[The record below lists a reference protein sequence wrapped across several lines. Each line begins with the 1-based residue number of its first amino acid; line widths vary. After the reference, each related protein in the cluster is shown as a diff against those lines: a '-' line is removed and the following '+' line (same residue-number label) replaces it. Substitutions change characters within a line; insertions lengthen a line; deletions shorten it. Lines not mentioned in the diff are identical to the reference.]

1 MAANM
6 ARNICLALKRL
17 PISSVTIWMDSLVA
31 LFWISNPAR
40 SWKVFVANRVRKIA
54 SITAEFGIHWKY
66 CPTKENIADLGSRGA
81 SVNRMQTGGWF
92 QGPEW
97 LLDEVQW
104 PEQPKLA
111 STNETNLESIPQKQ
125 PVYQVRENV
134 LDEWDSLLDRN
145 SYWRTLRVT
154 AWIQRFVNNCL
165 SKKREM
171 RKKKGPIDTSEVEA
185 AKNCWIRR
193 VQRNVDDN
201 TQFPGWRLVKDEE
214 TGIIVCNGRIP
225 GYRPVYVDEA
235 AFVEKLIQ
243 HIHEKIMHLGVA
255 NTMATIRDNWWIPH
269 LRSKVKKVV
278 NRCNNCKVFSTKP
291 FGAPTTAQLPEFR
304 TNESRRPFE
313 VTGVDFAGPLICKLK
328 KNEVDKCYV
337 VIFTCA
343 ASRAVHLELTH
354 SQSAEEFQEV
364 LNSFIT
370 RRTRPRRLISDNAM
384 VFKAT
389 ASWIRKL
396 RRSEILF
403 NYLAAQEIHWT
414 FNLAKSPWWG
424 GIYER
429 LIQELKKTLYKTLGK
444 THLTFRQL
452 RTVILDIE
460 RNLNNR
466 PLTYIEGD
474 QSDQQVLTPNVIL
487 WGQNAYTI
495 ESEGDFDEEQTSR
508 MQKRLGLARQHAWS
522 RWQREYV
529 HGLMEFHRINK
540 GQNDVPQVG
549 EVVLVVGEEKNR
561 GLWMK
566 ARVLRHVKGKDG
578 VIRGAIL
585 LHKGNHIERPIQLL
599 CPLEIRSPLRETEH
613 NASTQEDNATQEERP
628 KRRAAKEAGRR
639 IQEQLKDDE

>member
-1 MAANM
+1 
-6 ARNICLALKRL
+6 
-17 PISSVTIWMDSLVA
+17 
-31 LFWISNPAR
+31 
-40 SWKVFVANRVRKIA
+40 
-54 SITAEFGIHWKY
+54 
-66 CPTKENIADLGSRGA
+66 
-81 SVNRMQTGGWF
+81 
-92 QGPEW
+92 
-97 LLDEVQW
+97 
-104 PEQPKLA
+104 
-111 STNETNLESIPQKQ
+111 
-125 PVYQVRENV
+125 
-134 LDEWDSLLDRN
+134 
-145 SYWRTLRVT
+145 
-154 AWIQRFVNNCL
+154 
-165 SKKREM
+165 
-171 RKKKGPIDTSEVEA
+171 
-185 AKNCWIRR
+185 
-193 VQRNVDDN
+193 
-201 TQFPGWRLVKDEE
+201 
-214 TGIIVCNGRIP
+214 
-225 GYRPVYVDEA
+225 
-235 AFVEKLIQ
+235 
-243 HIHEKIMHLGVA
+243 
-255 NTMATIRDNWWIPH
+255 
-269 LRSKVKKVV
+269 
-278 NRCNNCKVFSTKP
+278 
-291 FGAPTTAQLPEFR
+291 
-304 TNESRRPFE
+304 
-313 VTGVDFAGPLICKLK
+313 
-328 KNEVDKCYV
+328 
-337 VIFTCA
+337 
-343 ASRAVHLELTH
+343 
-354 SQSAEEFQEV
+354 
-364 LNSFIT
+364 
-370 RRTRPRRLISDNAM
+370 M

-414 FNLAKSPWWG
+414 FNLAKFPWWG

-561 GLWMK
+561 GLWMQ

-613 NASTQEDNATQEERP
+613 NANTQEDNATQEERP